1 MVKIRKMSAWIA
13 YCVSSCC
20 TISLKLHRII
30 LVSHA
35 AADNFN
41 FPSRSKYGGSF
52 SAKFTIIPGV
62 KPNSLRAVLGVI
74 ILVTQLLVHHIN
86 NY

>member
-1 MVKIRKMSAWIA
+1 MQLQIIA
-13 YCVSSCC
+13 IFLLEPLYW
-20 TISLKLHRII
+20 
-30 LVSHA
+30 
-35 AADNFN
+35 
-41 FPSRSKYGGSF
+41 GSF

-74 ILVTQLLVHHIN
+74 ILITELLVHHIN